1 MSDYVF
7 GDKVARDKNTQI
19 GDHNTFTVT
28 NLGEVS
34 RADVDAA
41 IAELRTFIAQLRRD
55 GLVAADG
62 SVTDPAKV
70 VTAIESHPSRL
81 KALGKAIAGGA
92 KDAVLSVVRD
102 SVATL
107 IVALV
112 GRM

>member
-7 GDKVARDKNTQI
+7 GDKVGRDKYSQT

-34 RADVDAA
+34 RAEVDA
-41 IAELRTFIAQLRRD
+41 IAELRTFITQLRRD

-70 VTAIESHPSRL
+70 VAAVESHPGRL

-92 KDAVLSVVRD
+92 KDAILSVVRD

>member
-7 GDKVARDKNTQI
+7 GDKVGRDKYQQV
-19 GDHNTFTVT
+19 GDHNTFTTT

-34 RADVDAA
+34 RAEVDAA
-41 IAELRTFIAQLRRD
+41 IAELRTFIAQLGRD

-70 VTAIESHPSRL
+70 VAAVESHPGRL

-92 KDAVLSVVRD
+92 KGAVLSVVRD
-102 SVATL
+102 SVAAL